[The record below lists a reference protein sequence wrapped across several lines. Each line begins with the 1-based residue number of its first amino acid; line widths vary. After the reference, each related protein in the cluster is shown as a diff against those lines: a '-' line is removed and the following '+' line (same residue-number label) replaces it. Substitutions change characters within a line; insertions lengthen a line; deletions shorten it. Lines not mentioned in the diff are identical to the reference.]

1 MGSKSQRAC
10 EKVEETNIV
19 KKKVRNS
26 TRGKGGAEDVNRATE
41 KVAQVPNPIGDICK
55 NFLLREH
62 VLRERGFVERLNES
76 HDSHMRRLC
85 DTQEKVALLD
95 SQFLQQKQQLVRAR
109 EMEECQLH
117 ESHQLAKR
125 QLKDMFFLQWH

>member
-1 MGSKSQRAC
+1 M
-10 EKVEETNIV
+10 
-19 KKKVRNS
+19 RNS

-76 HDSHMRRLC
+76 HDSHMRRLS

>member
-1 MGSKSQRAC
+1 
-10 EKVEETNIV
+10 
-19 KKKVRNS
+19 
-26 TRGKGGAEDVNRATE
+26 
-41 KVAQVPNPIGDICK
+41 
-55 NFLLREH
+55 
-62 VLRERGFVERLNES
+62 
-76 HDSHMRRLC
+76 MRRLS

-109 EMEECQLH
+109 EVEECQLH

>member
-76 HDSHMRRLC
+76 HDSHMRRL
-85 DTQEKVALLD
+85 
-95 SQFLQQKQQLVRAR
+95 
-109 EMEECQLH
+109 
-117 ESHQLAKR
+117 
-125 QLKDMFFLQWH
+125 